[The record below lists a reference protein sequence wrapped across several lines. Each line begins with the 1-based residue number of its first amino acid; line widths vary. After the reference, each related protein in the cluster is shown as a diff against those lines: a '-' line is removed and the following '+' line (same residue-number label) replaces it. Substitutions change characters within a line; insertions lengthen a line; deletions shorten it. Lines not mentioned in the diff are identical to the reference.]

1 MTDNPD
7 LIRQRFIEATG
18 HATQTFGFGRIIGQV
33 YAHVYL
39 SREPQSLDDLCDK
52 LGISKG
58 SASMVVRQ
66 LEQWSALRQVWVKGD
81 RKDYYETTDAFGK
94 IFRNALVEMVG
105 RTMETTDGLLGEAD
119 TALGAKNGKNGKNAA
134 DLAFLRERIGRVRK
148 FRDRAQGLW
157 NSPVIR
163 MLFK

>member
-7 LIRQRFIEATG
+7 EIRQRFIEATG

-33 YAHVYL
+33 FAHLYL
-39 SREPQSLDDLCDK
+39 SRTPQTLDDLCEH

-66 LEQWSALRQVWVKGD
+66 LEQWSALRKVWVKGD
-81 RKDYYETTDAFGK
+81 RKDYYETTEEFGK
-94 IFRNALVEMVG
+94 IFRNALIEMVG
-105 RTMETTDGLLGEAD
+105 KTLDSTDRLLAD
-119 TALGAKNGKNGKNAA
+119 SDAALNGKKRNGR
-134 DLAFLRERIGRVRK
+134 DGDELEFLRERIGKVRT
-148 FRDRAQGLW
+148 FRNRANFLW

-163 MLFK
+163 TLFK

>member
-1 MTDNPD
+1 MTDDPD
-7 LIRQRFIEATG
+7 VIRQRFIEATG
-18 HATQTFGFGRIIGQV
+18 NATQTFGFGRIIGQV
-33 YAHVYL
+33 FAHLYL
-39 SREPQSLDDLCDK
+39 SRTPQTLDDLCEH

-66 LEQWSALRQVWVKGD
+66 LEQWSALRKVWVKGD
-81 RKDYYETTDAFGK
+81 RKDYYETTEEFGK

-105 RTMETTDGLLGEAD
+105 KTMQSTDRLLAEAD
-119 TALGAKNGKNGKNAA
+119 ATLNGKRRAGRDNEEL
-134 DLAFLRERIGRVRK
+134 DFLRDRIGKVRT
-148 FRDRAQGLW
+148 FRNRANYLW